1 MPLYETV
8 ASKIVDLV
16 EKGTFNPGE
25 RVPSIRRLSQQFKV
39 SVNTVKT
46 AYAFLE
52 DRRVIQARPQSGYYV
67 CPRLPEP
74 PREPEITT
82 PEFDPAIIN
91 SSDLVLRI
99 MGDVMAPDLVQFG
112 AAIPDPS
119 LVPTRKLNRMLSSAV
134 RRFPQESTAY
144 AMPPGNIRLRTQIA
158 KQMMKAGCT
167 LHPDEIIITNGASEA
182 VFLALRA
189 ICKPGD
195 TLVIGAPLYFTFL
208 QVIRDLGL
216 KVLEIP
222 MSPTHGINL
231 EALESALDQH
241 RVQACLI
248 IPNFN
253 NPLGFCMDDDRKKRL
268 LGLMKRHDIPVIEDD
283 INGDLSF
290 SDTRPS
296 VIKSWDNDGDVILC
310 SSFSKTLA
318 PGYRVGWIA
327 PGRYFDSIRHQK
339 LIINI
344 ATPTPT
350 QLAVAEFLVSG
361 GYEHHLRSIRKIYG
375 KRIVQMADGVGR
387 HFPSGTRVTRPEGGF
402 ALWVEMPENVDS
414 ITLYSLALKKGI
426 TVAPGKIFS
435 TTDHFNH
442 CIRLNAAFWSDKTR
456 WAVKTLGKIAC
467 RLSNTR

>member
-8 ASKIVDLV
+8 ATKIVDLV
-16 EKGTFNPGE
+16 ERGTFNPGE
-25 RVPSIRRLSQQFKV
+25 RVPSIRSLSQQFKV

-52 DRRVIQARPQSGYYV
+52 DRRVIAARPQSGYYV

-82 PEFDPAIIN
+82 PGFDPAIIT

-112 AAIPDPS
+112 AAIPDPA
-119 LVPTRKLNRMLSSAV
+119 LVPTAKLNRMLSSGI

-158 KQMMKAGCT
+158 KQMIKAGCT

-189 ICKPGD
+189 LCKPGD

-208 QVIRDLGL
+208 QLIQNLGL
-216 KVLEIP
+216 KVLEVP
-222 MSPTHGINL
+222 MSPTRGINL
-231 EALESALDQH
+231 EALEIALDRH
-241 RVQACLI
+241 RVQACLM

-268 LGLMKRHDIPVIEDD
+268 LGLMKRHSIPVIEDD

-296 VIKSWDNDGDVILC
+296 VIKSFDKEGEVLLC

-327 PGRYFDSIRHQK
+327 PGRYYDSIRRQK
-339 LIINI
+339 LVTNI
-344 ATPTPT
+344 ATPTPP

-361 GYEHHLRSIRKIYG
+361 GYERHLRSIRKIYG
-375 KRIVQMADGVGR
+375 KRILQMADAVG
-387 HFPSGTRVTRPEGGF
+387 HYFPSGTRVTRPGGGF
-402 ALWVEMPENVDS
+402 ALWVEMPEPVDS
-414 ITLYSLALKKGI
+414 IALYSQALKKGI

-435 TTDHFNH
+435 TTDRFNH
-442 CIRLNAAFWSDKTR
+442 CIRLNAAFWSEKTR
-456 WAVKTLGKIAC
+456 WAVKTLGQLVSK
-467 RLSNTR
+467 LSNNR

>member
-16 EKGTFNPGE
+16 ERGTFNPGE
-25 RVPSIRRLSQQFKV
+25 RVPSIRNLSRQLKV

-52 DRRVIQARPQSGYYV
+52 DRRVIQAKPQSGYYV

-74 PREPEITT
+74 PSEPEITT
-82 PEFDPAIIN
+82 PAFDPAVI
-91 SSDLVLRI
+91 SASDLVLRI
-99 MGDVMAPDLVQFG
+99 MGDVMSPDIVQFG

-119 LVPTRKLNRMLSSAV
+119 LVPTAKLTRMLSSEA
-134 RRFPQESTAY
+134 RRFPDESTAY

-158 KQMMKAGCT
+158 KHMMKAGCT
-167 LHPDEIIITNGASEA
+167 LHPDDIIITNGASEA

-208 QVIRDLGL
+208 QMIQSLGL

-222 MSPTHGINL
+222 MSPTRGINL
-231 EALESALDQH
+231 EALEIALDRH
-241 RVQACLI
+241 RVQACLL

-253 NPLGFCMDDDRKKRL
+253 NPLGFCMDDGRKKRL
-268 LGLMKRHDIPVIEDD
+268 LGLLKRHAVPVIEDD

-290 SDTRPS
+290 SGTRPS
-296 VIKSWDNDGDVILC
+296 VIKAWDRDGDVLLC

-327 PGRYFDSIRHQK
+327 PGKYMDSIQRQK
-339 LIINI
+339 LMINI

-375 KRIVQMADGVGR
+375 KRIVQMADAVG
-387 HFPSGTRVTRPEGGF
+387 HYFPSETRVTRPEGGF
-402 ALWVEMPENVDS
+402 ALWVEMPGNVDS
-414 ITLYSLALKKGI
+414 IALYGLALKKGI

-435 TTDHFNH
+435 TTDRFNH
-442 CIRLNAAFWSDKTR
+442 CIRLNAAFWSGETR
-456 WAVKTLGKIAC
+456 WAVKTLGKIVC
-467 RLSNTR
+467 QLSRNS

>member
-16 EKGTFNPGE
+16 AQGTFNPGE
-25 RVPSIRRLSQQFKV
+25 RVPSIRNLSRQLKV

-74 PREPEITT
+74 PREPEITK
-82 PEFDPAIIN
+82 PAFDPAII
-91 SSDLVLRI
+91 SASDLVLRI
-99 MGDVMAPDLVQFG
+99 MGDVMSPALVQFG
-112 AAIPDPS
+112 AAIPDPT
-119 LVPTRKLNRMLSSAV
+119 LVPTAKLNRMLSSEA
-134 RRFPQESTAY
+134 RRFPDESTAY

-158 KQMMKAGCT
+158 KQMMTAGCT
-167 LHPDEIIITNGASEA
+167 LQPDEILITNGASEA

-208 QVIRDLGL
+208 QMIQGLGL

-231 EALESALDQH
+231 EALEIALGRH
-241 RVQACLI
+241 RVQACLL

-268 LGLMKRHDIPVIEDD
+268 LGLMKRHAVPVIEDD

-290 SDTRPS
+290 SGTRPS
-296 VIKSWDNDGDVILC
+296 VIKAWDTDGDVLLC

-327 PGRYFDSIRHQK
+327 PGRYMDRIQREK
-339 LIINI
+339 LMINI

-375 KRIVQMADGVGR
+375 KRIVQMADAVG
-387 HFPSGTRVTRPEGGF
+387 HYFPSGTRVTRPEGGF

-414 ITLYSLALKKGI
+414 IALYGRALKKGI

-435 TTDHFNH
+435 PTHRFNH
-442 CIRLNAAFWSDKTR
+442 CIRLNAAFWSEKTR
-456 WAVKTLGKIAC
+456 WAVKTLGELVC
-467 RLSNTR
+467 RLSSLR